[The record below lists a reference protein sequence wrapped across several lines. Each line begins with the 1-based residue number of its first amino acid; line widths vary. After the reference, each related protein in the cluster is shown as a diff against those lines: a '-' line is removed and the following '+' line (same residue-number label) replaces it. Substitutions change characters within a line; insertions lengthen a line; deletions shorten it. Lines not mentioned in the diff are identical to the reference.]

1 LTLLH
6 SKGSVV
12 SLQSYGQADQVEAF
26 NLLKVFYVLRAIG
39 FVCFLDE
46 QTLVYLGTS
55 RAILKFLRFAQDKV
69 AKAEAGG
76 TAKKEESEVSER
88 GPQDYPF
95 RPPNDFRHLVGA
107 ALSIGNW
114 EFSAFEF
121 KMLED
126 FCEQVVMEMLFDP
139 S

>member
-1 LTLLH
+1 
-6 SKGSVV
+6 
-12 SLQSYGQADQVEAF
+12 
-26 NLLKVFYVLRAIG
+26 
-39 FVCFLDE
+39 
-46 QTLVYLGTS
+46 
-55 RAILKFLRFAQDKV
+55 
-69 AKAEAGG
+69 
-76 TAKKEESEVSER
+76 
-88 GPQDYPF
+88 
-95 RPPNDFRHLVGA
+95 VGA